1 MRPLLWL
8 ALSCASLT
16 FAAGIHLKLTLVDA
30 RENCTVGERMRR
42 ATERTRRRLAS
53 AGGVTAPVRRAE
65 PHYVAEFLIGDPPQ
79 RTEAI
84 VESGSNL
91 VWTQCSACSP
101 YCFDQTLPRYNMSAS
116 RTAAL
121 VPCND
126 SACALGKL
134 QTQCTRDGR
143 SCKVVTGY
151 KGTRYITGVLATELF
166 TFGSESA
173 TLAFGCVAV
182 KRLQFPEY
190 MRGAS
195 GYIGLGRGGLSLHSQ
210 LGASR
215 FSYCFTPYFLDT
227 VNASHLF
234 VGPAARLVADAPVTS
249 VPFVKSPS
257 DYPYSLMYYLP
268 LEGIS
273 VGGARLDVPAAA
285 LALREVEAGSWAGT
299 FIHSDISHMV
309 LVDVAYQALK
319 TELARQLGASL
330 VPPPVHR
337 RYLDLCVAP
346 EDLSGLVPP
355 MVLHFGDAGDVEIPP
370 ENYWGPSSD
379 VTAACM
385 MVISSAQ
392 PNGTLARNGTTMIG
406 NYMQQNMHLLYD
418 LAEGVLSFQKAD
430 CSSM

>member
-1 MRPLLWL
+1 MMRPLLWL

-16 FAAGIHLKLTLVDA
+16 FTAGIHLELTLVDA
-30 RENCTVGERMRR
+30 RENCTVGERM
-42 ATERTRRRLAS
+42 RRRLAS

-79 RTEAI
+79 RTVAI

-101 YCFDQTLPRYNMSAS
+101 YCFDQTLPRYNLSAS

-121 VPCND
+121 VSCND
-126 SACALGKL
+126 SACALGKS
-134 QTQCTRDGR
+134 QTQCTRGGR

-151 KGTRYITGVLATELF
+151 TGTGHITGVLATELF

-182 KRLQFPEY
+182 KRLASPDY
-190 MRGAS
+190 LRGAS

-234 VGPAARLVADAPVTS
+234 VGPAAGLVADAPATS

-257 DYPYSLMYYLP
+257 DYPYNMLYYLP
-268 LEGIS
+268 LDGIS

-285 LALREVEAGSWAGT
+285 FELREVEAGSWAGT
-299 FIHSDISHMV
+299 LIHSDLPFMW

-319 TELARQLGASL
+319 TELVRQLGASL
-330 VPPPVHR
+330 VPLPVNR
-337 RYLDLCVAP
+337 QDDLDLLCVAP

-370 ENYWGPSSD
+370 ENYWAPLYA
-379 VTAACM
+379 TAACM

-392 PNGTLARNGTTMIG
+392 PNVTLALNGSTIIG

-418 LAEGVLSFQKAD
+418 LTEGVLSFQKAD